1 MAKQRVA
8 LNTVSSQ
15 THSYAFCARCDFD
28 VFSGGK
34 TRKRAVDTHGSRDFL
49 FRALIP
55 SSRRRGPQ
63 MWVVR
68 GGTERSPLSSPPSS
82 SGKLPTASLALRFC
96 GIAIHA
102 RGTDTGAGRTCA
114 CSVQFYMQFRG
125 GRRSPQDGGV
135 FNYI

>member
-15 THSYAFCARCDFD
+15 THSYAFCARCDFG

-63 MWVVR
+63 VWVVR
-68 GGTERSPLSSPPSS
+68 GGTERSPLSSPLQRKITYGQPR
-82 SGKLPTASLALRFC
+82 AEVLRYRDTRAGHGHRRGAHVCVF
-96 GIAIHA
+96 GPILHAISRWKA
-102 RGTDTGAGRTCA
+102 VPAGWRG
-114 CSVQFYMQFRG
+114 F
-125 GRRSPQDGGV
+125 
-135 FNYI
+135 